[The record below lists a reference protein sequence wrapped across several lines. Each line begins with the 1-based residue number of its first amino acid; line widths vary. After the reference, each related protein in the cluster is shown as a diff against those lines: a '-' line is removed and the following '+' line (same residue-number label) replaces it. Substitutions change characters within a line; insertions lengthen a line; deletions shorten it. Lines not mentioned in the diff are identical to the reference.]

1 MSFKNGSSQAKD
13 VRSPWFKGMSYVHVQ
28 YSKNTKTRLCVCVC
42 DCMCIFGIM
51 VIKNTAQRKYKDR
64 NVRIHLKV

>member
-13 VRSPWFKGMSYVHVQ
+13 VRSPWFRACLMSMCSTQ
-28 YSKNTKTRLCVCVC
+28 KTQKPDCVCVC